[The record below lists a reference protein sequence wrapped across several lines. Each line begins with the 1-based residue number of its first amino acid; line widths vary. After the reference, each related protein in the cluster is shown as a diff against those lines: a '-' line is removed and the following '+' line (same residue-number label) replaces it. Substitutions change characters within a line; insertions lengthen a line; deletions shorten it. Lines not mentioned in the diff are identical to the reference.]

1 MNKNFSLAETITTIT
16 LFSIGA
22 FIGVRGSYY
31 SFAPNPK
38 SDSAFYE
45 ALNGFMPL
53 HILGYILLLSALCLM
68 LSSITYGFI
77 RVNNISNYFM
87 FIGGFVGAIIHFLMA
102 TASYNNSV
110 NWLTTWQLGILSV
123 LLGAIGVYSVV
134 DIYAKRR

>member
-1 MNKNFSLAETITTIT
+1 MNNSFSLAETITTIT

-38 SDSAFYE
+38 NDSVFYE

-53 HILGYILLLSALCLM
+53 DIFGYILLFSALCLI
-68 LSSITYGFI
+68 LSSVTYGFI
-77 RVNNISNYFM
+77 RVNNISNYSM
-87 FIGGFVGAIIHFLMA
+87 AVGGFVGSVIHFLMA
-102 TASYNNSV
+102 TASYNNSI

>member
-31 SFAPNPK
+31 SFAPNPIN
-38 SDSAFYE
+38 DSLFYE
-45 ALNGFMPL
+45 ALNGFLPL
-53 HILGYILLLSALCLM
+53 NIFGYALLLSSICLI

-77 RVNNISNYFM
+77 RVNNVSNYFM
-87 FIGGFVGAIIHFLMA
+87 FAGGFIGSIIHFLMA

>member
-38 SDSAFYE
+38 NDSLFYE
-45 ALNGFMPL
+45 ALNGFLPL
-53 HILGYILLLSALCLM
+53 NIFGYVLLLSALCLM

-77 RVNNISNYFM
+77 RVNNTSNYFM
-87 FIGGFVGAIIHFLMA
+87 FVGGFVGSIFHFLMA

-134 DIYAKRR
+134 DVYAKRR